1 MPNASLTI
9 DGTEVVSKADGVVT
23 LKNATIN
30 SSVTINAGSNVSGI
44 GQLVGISYVNSTS
57 GNGNYVTLE
66 NNKNYHL
73 VVTGYGS
80 TADSYGWT
88 EYYSI
93 SVDSVGNVST
103 SEPVSLLGSISPGTD
118 TNAIRVDSASTD
130 QGYFVGMVF
139 EQGST
144 FDASS
149 LND

>member
-130 QGYFVGMVF
+130 QGFFAGMVF

-144 FDASS
+144 FYPS
-149 LND
+149 

>member
-80 TADSYGWT
+80 TADAYGWT
-88 EYYSI
+88 EYYQITVNGS
-93 SVDSVGNVST
+93 GNVSA
-103 SEPVSLLGSISPGTD
+103 SESVSLLGSITPNTT
-118 TNAIRVDSASTD
+118 TNAIRVASSNTD
-130 QGYFVGMVF
+130 QGFFAGMVF

-144 FDASS
+144 FDAS
-149 LND
+149 